1 MLITLS
7 LYVFD
12 DLFYN
17 NSNILN
23 RDITPGGVTYGTAN
37 NRHVKHI
44 RKVHE
49 EVINS
54 TKIDSTFKPLKIL
67 DPARPLRT
75 LLPKDCK
82 IRNLTSFVKL
92 VFREEQYELLT
103 RNTNKYAAAYP
114 ELYPNKKV
122 VP

>member
-1 MLITLS
+1 M
-7 LYVFD
+7 FD

-17 NSNILN
+17 NGDILN
-23 RDITPGGVTYGTAN
+23 GDITPGGATYGTAN
-37 NRHVKHI
+37 NRHAKHI

-67 DPARPLRT
+67 DPARSIRT
-75 LLPKDCK
+75 LLPKDYK
-82 IRNLTSFVKL
+82 IRNLISFFKL
-92 VFREEQYELLT
+92 FFREEQYELLA

-122 VP
+122 MS